1 MKRKITAMIL
11 TTFAISTVIPATA
24 FASSYEDMSDLQ
36 TKYEQHLEK
45 YNLSSEELPPPS
57 EEDLQRDAEF
67 DEMMDK
73 LYAAYEA
80 YYANQITLNELAQL
94 ESQYYEEYDPGN
106 EMLQDSSLANDPE
119 RQSSL
124 EAKKATAL
132 QTRSSVEITPF
143 AIYDNAA
150 YLAMPYEYQINDYYC
165 GPATAVNIINGKG
178 ITNVSQS
185 WAASLL
191 GTTASSGTPFD
202 TNWRNVLHE
211 GTMGKSYTV
220 KAAWT
225 ESNWPMELA
234 ERTISS
240 LRQGC
245 GVVADTYM
253 YSAATYLPGYSSGEI
268 KHYVPIYGYEAY
280 DPTQRRVLYI
290 DVNQFNGA
298 AVGHHNVTFQEMAL
312 ATAGFGIVY

>member
-1 MKRKITAMIL
+1 MIL

-24 FASSYEDMSDLQ
+24 FASSYENMSDLQ

-185 WAASLL
+185 WAA
-191 GTTASSGTPFD
+191 
-202 TNWRNVLHE
+202 
-211 GTMGKSYTV
+211 
-220 KAAWT
+220 
-225 ESNWPMELA
+225 
-234 ERTISS
+234 
-240 LRQGC
+240 
-245 GVVADTYM
+245 
-253 YSAATYLPGYSSGEI
+253 TYLPGYSSGEI

-298 AVGHHNVTFQEMAL
+298 AVGHHNVTFQEMAR

>member
-1 MKRKITAMIL
+1 MKRKLTAMVL
-11 TTFAISTVIPATA
+11 TAFAISTVIPVTA
-24 FASSYEDMSDLQ
+24 FASNYEDIPDLQ

-73 LYAAYEA
+73 LYAAYES
-80 YYANQITLNELAQL
+80 YFSGQISMDDLAQL

-178 ITNVSQS
+178 IANVSQS

-202 TNWRNVLHE
+202 TNWKNVLHE
-211 GTMGKSYTV
+211 GTMGKRYTV
-220 KAAWT
+220 KSAWT
-225 ESNWPMELA
+225 ASNWPLELA

-240 LRQGC
+240 LQLGC

-253 YSAATYLPGYSSGEI
+253 YSSSTYLPGYSSGVI

-280 DPTQRRVLYI
+280 NPSQRHVLYI
-290 DVNQFNGA
+290 DVNQFNSAAKGA
-298 AVGHHNVTFQEMAL
+298 HNVTFQLIAS